1 MEDADSRDSQ
11 AGVRLFRVK
20 ARITLVDGG
29 YMDIP
34 FNVYGTDPNDVRQ
47 QVTKDY
53 IMTNVSDDW
62 GMPIRNVRV
71 LRVSAVK
78 RVGS

>member
-1 MEDADSRDSQ
+1 MDQVPNESEAQ
-11 AGVRLFRVK
+11 VRLFRVR

-29 YMDIP
+29 CMDIP

-62 GMPIRNVRV
+62 GMPIRNVKV

-78 RVGS
+78 RAGS